1 MPTEGQQGSIM
12 HARLLAQVP
21 LTWCF
26 GGHQCH
32 KVAMAHCVALSQ
44 VWPNYLHEA
53 QFPQSVLR
61 PNEAYRHK
69 WYLRFYTKPA
79 AAAPALGPSSV
90 AVKNAA
96 SVKPAPAPGL

>member
-1 MPTEGQQGSIM
+1 MPIEGQQGSIM
-12 HARLLAQVP
+12 HARRLAQVTP
-21 LTWCF
+21 TWCF
-26 GGHQCH
+26 KGHNCH
-32 KVAMAHCVALSQ
+32 KVAMAQCVAVPQ

-61 PNEAYRHK
+61 PNEVYHHK
-69 WYLRFYTKPA
+69 WYLKFYTKTDV
-79 AAAPALGPSSV
+79 AAPALAPSSV

>member
-44 VWPNYLHEA
+44 VWL
-53 QFPQSVLR
+53 
-61 PNEAYRHK
+61 
-69 WYLRFYTKPA
+69 
-79 AAAPALGPSSV
+79 
-90 AVKNAA
+90 
-96 SVKPAPAPGL
+96 